1 MPAKK
6 ASGKSSVYDCIII
19 GGGPA
24 GYTAGIYAARSGLR
38 TIIISGYKFGGQLM
52 LTTEVEDYPGFPKG
66 VKGPEMMKLF
76 KDQAARFVEKILDV
90 DIISVDF
97 KNRPFTLKTDNETF
111 HAKTVIIA
119 TGASYKW
126 LGLPT
131 EEKLIGKGISSCAVC
146 DGWFFKGKDVAVIGG
161 GDSAM
166 REALYLKNFCKT
178 IYVIHRRGE
187 LKAQKIL
194 QDRALA
200 SKNIKFIWN
209 TEVKEFEGDKM
220 LTSLKLLNN
229 KTNKTSELKVQ
240 GAFIAIGHKPTTN
253 FLEDQVELDAK
264 GYVVLKGG
272 TQTSIPGV
280 FAAGDVHDYTYMQ
293 AVTAA
298 GWGCMAALDAHRYI
312 ESQEHPEKK

>member
-209 TEVKEFEGDKM
+209 TEVKEFEGDKI

-240 GAFIAIGHKPTTN
+240 GAFVAIGHKPTTN
-253 FLEDQVELDAK
+253 FLEDQVGLD
-264 GYVVLKGG
+264 
-272 TQTSIPGV
+272 
-280 FAAGDVHDYTYMQ
+280 
-293 AVTAA
+293 
-298 GWGCMAALDAHRYI
+298 
-312 ESQEHPEKK
+312 EKTKL